1 MTIHSRKTKHSLPL
15 VLASTVGGALNSIF
29 RRRTLNQLERLDD
42 RSLRDVGLTRADI
55 ESLR

>member
-1 MTIHSRKTKHSLPL
+1 M
-15 VLASTVGGALNSIF
+15 F

-55 ESLR
+55 ESLRNRW